1 MRRLRLTFRRLPNA
15 GQISFATSEAVQR
28 RNLPPQQR
36 RLIALV
42 RPFNASSKKPER
54 NAKLKSRHET
64 CVALV
69 LENVP
74 RREFCHVSHLARWK
88 KLAKLGQGDSQQSTI
103 STLQKSTSSPHFP
116 VRNVLDDVEPA
127 TLPSYHDASTQ
138 LIRPMERGDSCEDI
152 WDVFE
157 MLQKDEYWEFLSRND
172 AQPFR
177 DQVLT
182 AALADNSRLNVLV
195 DTAHHLLT
203 KKKFYWPDIYMKIMH
218 HMLEKGQHDDSIRW
232 HLRLAPDF
240 SPSADIFGAI
250 LSTFIL
256 DSSPKMQSNL
266 TALYVSST
274 SKQLYDYIIPVLFAA
289 GHSKLARLWRKKL
302 LAFRDLPKSNRSKPF
317 LQFLVHYYPSISLTE
332 EERAIAGVETSLLE
346 QVSSQSSHNDFSN
359 KGQYSDSIVAKWFAS
374 SWTSIEFAVNFAHRL
389 GLRVIGPRSL
399 QSLALREA
407 GAKMVNL
414 RLARIEKLGMS
425 VSNQNYCKIL
435 VFFAKHEED
444 LLLADLLACDI
455 HPDEFDDVETRQML
469 MASSVRNGDWR
480 RERLLQGVEWAIES
494 GTSSRRLN
502 ALLHLELTTHKLGR
516 AKQVLDRMEA
526 LKVNMN
532 QQSASKLLQTT
543 FRGIGKHP
551 TKGKRRVGKSQ
562 IESQS
567 LLNGAIDI
575 IRRVALHEVAIPLR
589 YWKLLLYNLGRSGRL
604 DELQQLSEEIVQLY
618 TPPLGGL
625 VPICPGDLPHSLLKG
640 RSETDIS
647 MDISKSTVFA
657 NDIEKEL
664 KRYIYPE
671 SSPNLSDLDSSKMDS
686 SYHRWSRTD
695 SSSSAAYLSPESVAL
710 TSCSKDTMKT
720 RVEACGTED
729 CLMSCIPADLPFS
742 HRQHPVQRIFD
753 ASLQRSI
760 VRWGFDQ
767 KLSLSPACSSL
778 VAHTEDRI
786 TGFDIASGVRL
797 LARLRDLGV
806 LIDLQVLRAAIL
818 SKIALGQVPGRPR
831 DRSRDRHELSPE
843 YMKLLF
849 DEAWGSEIFHSA
861 LEMRRQLEKQK
872 PKLWDR
878 YSKLFG
884 QSFDMRRKEL
894 RGEND
899 P

>member
-15 GQISFATSEAVQR
+15 GQISFATSEAVPR
-28 RNLPPQQR
+28 RNFPPLQR
-36 RLIALV
+36 CLVALV
-42 RPFNASSKKPER
+42 RPFNTSSKKPER
-54 NAKLKSRHET
+54 NANLKSRHDIS
-64 CVALV
+64 VALV
-69 LENVP
+69 LENAP
-74 RREFCHVSHLARWK
+74 RL
-88 KLAKLGQGDSQQSTI
+88 
-103 STLQKSTSSPHFP
+103 
-116 VRNVLDDVEPA
+116 RNDLDDVDPA
-127 TLPSYHDASTQ
+127 TLSTYHDASTH
-138 LIRPMERGDSCEDI
+138 LIQAMERGDSSEDI

-157 MLQKDEYWEFLSRND
+157 MLQRDECWEFLSRND
-172 AQPFR
+172 AQTFR
-177 DQVLT
+177 DKVLT

-203 KKKFYWPDIYMKIMH
+203 KKNFYWPNIYMKIMH

-232 HLRLAPDF
+232 HLRLAPKF
-240 SPSADIFGAI
+240 SPSTDIFGAI
-250 LSTFIL
+250 LSSFIV
-256 DSSPKMQSNL
+256 DPSPKMQSNL

-302 LAFRDLPKSNRSKPF
+302 LVFRDLPKSNRSKPF
-317 LQFLVHYYPSISLTE
+317 LQFLVQYYPSISLTE

-346 QVSSQSSHNDFSN
+346 QVSSQSSHNDHSN
-359 KGQYSDSIVAKWFAS
+359 KGQYSDSIIANWFAS
-374 SWTSIEFAVNFAHRL
+374 SWTSIEFAINFAHRL

-414 RLARIEKLGMS
+414 RLARIEKLGIA

-469 MASSVRNGDWR
+469 MASSVRSRDWR

-502 ALLHLELTTHKLGR
+502 ALLHLELTTYKLGR
-516 AKQVLDRMEA
+516 ARQVLDRMEA

-551 TKGKRRVGKSQ
+551 TKGKRRVGKLK

-604 DELQQLSEEIVQLY
+604 GELQQLSEEIVQLY

-640 RSETDIS
+640 RSESDIS
-647 MDISKSTVFA
+647 MDISKSTVFS
-657 NDIEKEL
+657 NDTKKEL
-664 KRYIYPE
+664 QRYMNPA
-671 SSPNLSDLDSSKMDS
+671 SSPSLSNLDTSKMDS
-686 SYHRWSRTD
+686 SNHRWSKTD
-695 SSSSAAYLSPESVAL
+695 SSSTAYSSPELVAL

-720 RVEACGTED
+720 RIEACGNED

-742 HRQHPVQRIFD
+742 HRQHPVQQIFD

-767 KLSLSPACSSL
+767 KLGLSPACSSL
-778 VAHTEDRI
+778 VAHAEDRI
-786 TGFDIASGVRL
+786 TDFDIASGVRL

-843 YMKLLF
+843 YMKILF
-849 DEAWGSEIFHSA
+849 DEAWGSDIFHSA

-884 QSFDMRRKEL
+884 QSFDMR
-894 RGEND
+894 
-899 P
+899 